1 MRRAPDDM
9 RAAVDAAA
17 RRDLGAHE
25 HVIASVVGVARAL
38 RPWPLGCIPLHRTP
52 RGLVVTDRRLLVIAP
67 HLGGRFALA
76 ADCPR
81 YGVAVTAYRATDDG
95 RAALLILELAGMRLA
110 LHVSASERAR
120 AAAVVSALGGVH
132 PGPGDAIGANR
143 DLEDA
148 VTGPDEQL
156 IASLGPVDLTR
167 RSRRALGIGMHER
180 ASVVVTDRHV
190 VFLARRGVH
199 TRVATRYPR
208 RAVRVIDHETVWPG
222 GDRVFDCVAVKAG
235 EATVR
240 FDLDGRMHER
250 AKAVVAALGGTH
262 AG

>member
-1 MRRAPDDM
+1 MRRPPADI

-17 RRDLGAHE
+17 RRDLGADE
-25 HVIASVVGVARAL
+25 HVVASVVGVAHAL
-38 RPWPLGCIPLHRTP
+38 RPWSLGRAPLPRTP
-52 RGLVVTDRRLLVIAP
+52 RGLVVTDRRLLVIGP
-67 HLGGRFALA
+67 HLGEGFALA

-81 YGVAVTAYRATDDG
+81 YAVAVTAYRAADDG
-95 RAALLILELAGMRLA
+95 RAALLILELAGKPLA

-120 AAAVVSALGGVH
+120 AAAVVLTLGGLH
-132 PGPGDAIGANR
+132 PGPGDAIAANG

-148 VTGPDEQL
+148 FAGPDERFV
-156 IASLGPVDLTR
+156 ASLGPVDLTR
-167 RSRRALGIGMHER
+167 RSRRALGIRMHER

-190 VFLARRGVH
+190 VFLARRGAH

-208 RAVRVIDHETVWPG
+208 QAVRVIDHETVWPG
-222 GDRVFDCVAVKAG
+222 GELIFDRVAVKAG
-235 EATVR
+235 DATVR

-250 AKAVVAALGGTH
+250 ANAVVAALGGMH